1 MAIDFFRVYS
11 LPSSAPAHSRS
22 FISIEWMIAS
32 HVGSATQGQVQ
43 RVVDG
48 LLSPLRVREGVVQ
61 GTPSTQSILVEG
73 IPYLIR

>member
-1 MAIDFFRVYS
+1 MA
-11 LPSSAPAHSRS
+11 
-22 FISIEWMIAS
+22 
-32 HVGSATQGQVQ
+32 SATQGHVQ